1 MEAFLAAI
9 DSFHFLRPLWLLAI
23 LPAALLIWGLWTL
36 KGNSGAWSNVIDKNL
51 LPFLLDGEDTKQ
63 TTLPIV
69 LLAIVWL
76 LASIA
81 MAGPTW
87 RQLPKPVEQKVDSM
101 VIVLDLS
108 MSMNATDLTPSRIAR
123 AKHKLADI
131 LNLRKEGLTALIV
144 FAGDAH
150 VVTPLTDDVATI
162 SLMISSL
169 DPSIM
174 PVSGSNVNLALKKAS
189 ELFEQAGKD
198 KGQILLITDG
208 IEEDSEKFSEWI
220 DGSDQ
225 TLSILGV
232 GTREGSP
239 IPTENGTFIR
249 DRSGAI
255 VIPKLNTNEL
265 QSISRTYGG
274 RYAEVRFDDSDIEAL
289 FSDRLEVEKDAIT
302 TMRQF
307 DEWEE
312 EGPWLLLFILPL
324 AALAFRRGWLNC
336 LPWVFIATLSFPLLS
351 TNAEANWWDNLW
363 QRKDQQGLNAY
374 QAGEY
379 DAASKLFESKDWQGN
394 AHYRNKNYEEAV
406 NAWSD
411 IDTSSGHYNRGNALA
426 RAGKLPEAIEAYQ
439 QALNLDEENEDA
451 KANKELVEKLL
462 EQQEQQQGDGE
473 SNEDQQNSDEQNQ
486 DQQNQDQQQNQD
498 DSDQQDSE
506 QQNSQQQN
514 QQQDQQ
520 NNQNQQNQDQQ
531 NQEQNAQQDQQQSE
545 EQEGSQA
552 EQQQG
557 EQESEE
563 EQAQQQKEVAFENE
577 ITTEEQQALEQ
588 WLRRVPDDPSGL
600 LRKKFLYESR
610 KLNMQQPERQQW

>member
-9 DSFHFLRPLWLLAI
+9 DNFHFLRPLWLLAVI
-23 LPAALLIWGLWTL
+23 PAALLIWGLWTI

-51 LPFLLDGEDTKQ
+51 LPFLLDGEDSKQ

-69 LLAIVWL
+69 LLAIAWL

-108 MSMNATDLTPSRIAR
+108 LSMNATDLSPSRIAR

-174 PVSGSNVNLALKKAS
+174 PISGSDVTQALKKAS
-189 ELFEQAGKD
+189 ELFDQAGKD

-208 IEEDSEKFSEWI
+208 IEQDSEGFSEWI
-220 DGSDQ
+220 DGSDR

-239 IPTENGTFIR
+239 IPTESGSFIR
-249 DRSGAI
+249 NRNGAI

-265 QSISRTYGG
+265 QSISRSYGG
-274 RYAEVRFDDSDIEAL
+274 RYAEIRFDDSDIDII
-289 FSDRLEVEKDAIT
+289 FSNRLDIEKDAIT

-307 DEWEE
+307 DEWQE
-312 EGPWLLLFILPL
+312 EGPWLLLLIVPI

-336 LPWVFIATLSFPLLS
+336 LPWIFVATLFSPVLS
-351 TNAEANWWDNLW
+351 TNAEAGWWDDMW
-363 QRKDQQGLNAY
+363 QRKDQQGLDAY
-374 QAGEY
+374 KAGEY
-379 DAASKLFESKDWQGN
+379 EAASQLFESKDWQGN
-394 AHYRNKNYEEAV
+394 SHYRNKNYEEAV
-406 NAWSD
+406 SAWGD
-411 IDTSSGHYNRGNALA
+411 VETSSGHYNRGNALA

-439 QALNLDEENEDA
+439 QALDIDQDNEDA
-451 KANKELVEKLL
+451 QANKELVEKLL
-462 EQQEQQQGDGE
+462 EQQEQQQQEGDGE
-473 SNEDQQNSDEQNQ
+473 SNEDQQNSDQEQNQ
-486 DQQNQDQQQNQD
+486 NDSEQQDQQQ
-498 DSDQQDSE
+498 DSQEQDS
-506 QQNSQQQN
+506 QQENSE
-514 QQQDQQ
+514 
-520 NNQNQQNQDQQ
+520 QQNQDQQ
-531 NQEQNAQQDQQQSE
+531 NQNQDSEQQKAEQDQENQQ
-545 EQEGSQA
+545 EQDASQA
-552 EQQQG
+552 EQQQA
-557 EQESEE
+557 EQESSE
-563 EQAQQQKEVAFENE
+563 EQAQQQNEVAFENE

-610 KLNMQQPERQQW
+610 KLNMQEPERQRW